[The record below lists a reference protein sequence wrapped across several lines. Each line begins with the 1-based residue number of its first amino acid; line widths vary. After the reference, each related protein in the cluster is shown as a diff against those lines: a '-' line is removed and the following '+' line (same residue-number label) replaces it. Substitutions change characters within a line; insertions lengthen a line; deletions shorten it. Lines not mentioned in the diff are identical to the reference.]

1 MHDHS
6 RLALAVFLAAALVGC
21 AEDAPQSEPAAPDA
35 AETPAEPAATA
46 PTGPIPAPDDVSA
59 PPAAATVTDSGL
71 AYRYLQEGPTD
82 GRRATTADRVTVH
95 YTGWRAE
102 DGEMFDSSVVHG
114 EPATFGVTQ
123 VIAGWIEALQLMRP
137 GDKIRVWIPGE
148 LAYDNSTRPG
158 APKGM
163 LVFDIELLEIVA
175 TD

>member
-1 MHDHS
+1 MHDYS
-6 RLALAVFLAAALVGC
+6 RLALAALLAAALAGC
-21 AEDAPQSEPAAPDA
+21 TDDAPPSEPAAPDA
-35 AETPAEPAATA
+35 AEAPAEPVVAD

-59 PPAAATVTDSGL
+59 VPAGATVTDSGL
-71 AYRYLQEGPTD
+71 AYRHLQEGPAD
-82 GRRATTADRVTVH
+82 GRRPTTADRVTVH

-102 DGEMFDSSVVHG
+102 DGEMFDSSVVRG